1 MPKIKP
7 ISRKEL
13 ISKLKSLN
21 FEGPFIATKHQYM
34 IKGKH
39 KLFIPNPH
47 GGKDIGIPLL
57 KKIVRQIGISQHKF
71 NEL

>member
-7 ISRKEL
+7 ISRREL
-13 ISKLKSLN
+13 ISKLKSLE

-39 KLFIPNPH
+39 KIFIPNPH

-57 KKIVRQIGISQHKF
+57 KKIIKQVGITQDEFLK
-71 NEL
+71 L